1 MGLGSDNELVAL
13 WDMVGKGQVTV
24 RGSQHYSVTNSA
36 WSLKQYDAR
45 GVMVLYQY
53 GVCKNCNSMGFGRL
67 MGFYH
72 DGLVT
77 DWVLVG

>member
-1 MGLGSDNELVAL
+1 MLG
-13 WDMVGKGQVTV
+13 
-24 RGSQHYSVTNSA
+24 
-36 WSLKQYDAR
+36 
-45 GVMVLYQY
+45 GVKVLYQY

-77 DWVLVG
+77 VWVLVG

>member
-24 RGSQHYSVTNSA
+24 RGSQHYIVSNSA

-45 GVMVLYQY
+45 WG
-53 GVCKNCNSMGFGRL
+53 
-67 MGFYH
+67 
-72 DGLVT
+72 
-77 DWVLVG
+77 